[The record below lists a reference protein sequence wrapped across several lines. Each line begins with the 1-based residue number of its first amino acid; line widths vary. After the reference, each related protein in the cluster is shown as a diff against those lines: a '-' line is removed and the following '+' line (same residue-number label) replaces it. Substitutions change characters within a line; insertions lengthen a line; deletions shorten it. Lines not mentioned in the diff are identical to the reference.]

1 MTGLL
6 DEGSAV
12 DIVCLEFRKAFD
24 TASYETP
31 QISCYIW
38 FACADTEVD

>member
-24 TASYETP
+24 TASYETTTDKLLYMV
-31 QISCYIW
+31 CMR
-38 FACADTEVD
+38 